1 MILTRIIIY
10 SYAVIGVMYIFVA
23 FSKVITG
30 SLSYFY
36 GDIWCEHACTNSV
49 LHAIG
54 VNISLRI
61 IYFNQLINQSINGLG
76 SRVA

>member
-54 VNISLRI
+54 VLQ
-61 IYFNQLINQSINGLG
+61 YFFENHLFQSINQSINQWTG
-76 SRVA
+76 